1 MAKKTLEELTGEFNL
16 IVGDNDSEEVLAF
29 LEDLTDTMNAEPPA
43 ESEDLRGRVEELEGQ
58 LRDLRKRYRDRFYG
72 RTDEKEEE
80 ESGGT
85 EKVDGD
91 NIKIKDLFKEEKE
104 SCPIDRISSPIP
116 TYQETLLTQS

>member
-80 ESGGT
+80 ETVET
-85 EKVDGD
+85 ENVDGD
-91 NIKIKDLFKEEKE
+91 NIKIKDLFKEEN
-104 SCPIDRISSPIP
+104 
-116 TYQETLLTQS
+116 

>member
-1 MAKKTLEELTGEFNL
+1 MAKKTLEELTGEFKL

-43 ESEDLRGRVEELEGQ
+43 EIEDLRVEELEGQ

-80 ESGGT
+80 ETVET

-91 NIKIKDLFKEEKE
+91 NIKIKDLFKEEN
-104 SCPIDRISSPIP
+104 
-116 TYQETLLTQS
+116 

>member
-16 IVGDNDSEEVLAF
+16 IVGDNDSEDVLAF

-72 RTDEKEEE
+72 RTDEKEEDE
-80 ESGGT
+80 TVET

-91 NIKIKDLFKEEKE
+91 NIKIKDLFKEEN
-104 SCPIDRISSPIP
+104 
-116 TYQETLLTQS
+116 

>member
-16 IVGDNDSEEVLAF
+16 IVGDNDSEDVLAF

-58 LRDLRKRYRDRFYG
+58 LLDLRKRYRDRFYG
-72 RTDEKEEE
+72 RTDDKEEE
-80 ESGGT
+80 ESVET

-91 NIKIKDLFKEEKE
+91 NIKIKDLFKEEN
-104 SCPIDRISSPIP
+104 
-116 TYQETLLTQS
+116 

>member
-16 IVGDNDSEEVLAF
+16 IVGDNDSEDVLAF

-43 ESEDLRGRVEELEGQ
+43 ESEDLRSRVEELEGQ

-72 RTDEKEEE
+72 RTDEKEEDE
-80 ESGGT
+80 AVET

-91 NIKIKDLFKEEKE
+91 NIKIKDLFKEEN
-104 SCPIDRISSPIP
+104 
-116 TYQETLLTQS
+116 

>member
-1 MAKKTLEELTGEFNL
+1 MSKKTLEELTGEFNV
-16 IVGDNDSEEVLAF
+16 IVGDNDSEDVLAF

-80 ESGGT
+80 ETVET
-85 EKVDGD
+85 EEVDGD
-91 NIKIKDLFKEEKE
+91 NIKIKDLFKEEK
-104 SCPIDRISSPIP
+104 
-116 TYQETLLTQS
+116 

>member
-72 RTDEKEEE
+72 RTDDKEEE
-80 ESGGT
+80 ESAET
-85 EKVDGD
+85 EKVNGD
-91 NIKIKDLFKEEKE
+91 NIKIKDLFKEEN
-104 SCPIDRISSPIP
+104 
-116 TYQETLLTQS
+116 

>member
-16 IVGDNDSEEVLAF
+16 IVGDNDSEDVLAF

-80 ESGGT
+80 ETVET
-85 EKVDGD
+85 EGVDGD
-91 NIKIKDLFKEEKE
+91 NIKIKDLFKEEN
-104 SCPIDRISSPIP
+104 
-116 TYQETLLTQS
+116 

>member
-16 IVGDNDSEEVLAF
+16 IVGDNDSEDVLAF
-29 LEDLTDTMNAEPPA
+29 LEDLTDTVNAEPPA

-72 RTDEKEEE
+72 RTDDKEEE
-80 ESGGT
+80 ESVEA

-91 NIKIKDLFKEEKE
+91 NIKIKDLFKEEN
-104 SCPIDRISSPIP
+104 
-116 TYQETLLTQS
+116 

>member
-16 IVGDNDSEEVLAF
+16 IVGDNDSEDVLAF

-80 ESGGT
+80 ETVET
-85 EKVDGD
+85 EQVDGE
-91 NIKIKDLFKEEKE
+91 NIKIKDLFKEEN
-104 SCPIDRISSPIP
+104 
-116 TYQETLLTQS
+116 

>member
-72 RTDEKEEE
+72 RTDDKEEKESVE
-80 ESGGT
+80 T
-85 EKVDGD
+85 EQVDGD
-91 NIKIKDLFKEEKE
+91 NIKIKDLFKEEK
-104 SCPIDRISSPIP
+104 
-116 TYQETLLTQS
+116 

>member
-16 IVGDNDSEEVLAF
+16 IVGDNDSEDVLAF

-80 ESGGT
+80 EFVET
-85 EKVDGD
+85 EEVDGD
-91 NIKIKDLFKEEKE
+91 NIKIKDLFKEEN
-104 SCPIDRISSPIP
+104 
-116 TYQETLLTQS
+116 

>member
-16 IVGDNDSEEVLAF
+16 IVGDNDSEDVLAF

-72 RTDEKEEE
+72 RTDEKEDEE
-80 ESGGT
+80 FVES
-85 EKVDGD
+85 EHVDGD
-91 NIKIKDLFKEEKE
+91 NIKIKDLFKEEN
-104 SCPIDRISSPIP
+104 
-116 TYQETLLTQS
+116 

>member
-29 LEDLTDTMNAEPPA
+29 LEDLTDTMNAKPPG
-43 ESEDLRGRVEELEGQ
+43 ESEDLRSRVEELEGQ

-72 RTDEKEEE
+72 RTDEKEEDE
-80 ESGGT
+80 AVET

-91 NIKIKDLFKEEKE
+91 NIKIKDLFKEEN
-104 SCPIDRISSPIP
+104 
-116 TYQETLLTQS
+116 

>member
-72 RTDEKEEE
+72 RTDEKEEDE
-80 ESGGT
+80 AVET

-91 NIKIKDLFKEEKE
+91 NIKIKDLFKEEN
-104 SCPIDRISSPIP
+104 
-116 TYQETLLTQS
+116 

>member
-43 ESEDLRGRVEELEGQ
+43 ESEDLRSRVEELEGQ

-72 RTDEKEEE
+72 RTDDKEEE
-80 ESGGT
+80 ESVEA

-91 NIKIKDLFKEEKE
+91 NIKIKDLFKEEK
-104 SCPIDRISSPIP
+104 
-116 TYQETLLTQS
+116 

>member
-16 IVGDNDSEEVLAF
+16 IVGDNDSEDVLAF

-43 ESEDLRGRVEELEGQ
+43 ESEDLRGRVEELDGQ

-80 ESGGT
+80 ETVET
-85 EKVDGD
+85 EQVDGD
-91 NIKIKDLFKEEKE
+91 NIKIKDLFKEEN
-104 SCPIDRISSPIP
+104 
-116 TYQETLLTQS
+116 

>member
-16 IVGDNDSEEVLAF
+16 IVGDNDSEDVLAF

-72 RTDEKEEE
+72 RTDDKEEE
-80 ESGGT
+80 ESVET
-85 EKVDGD
+85 EQVDGD
-91 NIKIKDLFKEEKE
+91 TIKIKDLFKEEK
-104 SCPIDRISSPIP
+104 
-116 TYQETLLTQS
+116 

>member
-16 IVGDNDSEEVLAF
+16 IVGDNDSEDVLAF

-80 ESGGT
+80 ET
-85 EKVDGD
+85 VEAEKVDGD
-91 NIKIKDLFKEEKE
+91 NIKIKDLFKEEN
-104 SCPIDRISSPIP
+104 
-116 TYQETLLTQS
+116 

>member
-29 LEDLTDTMNAEPPA
+29 LEDLTDTMNAELPA

-80 ESGGT
+80 ESVET

-91 NIKIKDLFKEEKE
+91 SIKIKDLFKEEK
-104 SCPIDRISSPIP
+104 
-116 TYQETLLTQS
+116 

>member
-16 IVGDNDSEEVLAF
+16 IVGDNDSEDVLAF

-72 RTDEKEEE
+72 RTDEKEEDETVETE
-80 ESGGT
+80 E
-85 EKVDGD
+85 VDGD
-91 NIKIKDLFKEEKE
+91 NIKIKDLFKEEN
-104 SCPIDRISSPIP
+104 
-116 TYQETLLTQS
+116 

>member
-72 RTDEKEEE
+72 RTDDKEEE
-80 ESGGT
+80 ESVET
-85 EKVDGD
+85 EQVDGD
-91 NIKIKDLFKEEKE
+91 NIKIKDLFKEEN
-104 SCPIDRISSPIP
+104 
-116 TYQETLLTQS
+116 

>member
-72 RTDEKEEE
+72 RNDEKEEE
-80 ESGGT
+80 EFVET

-91 NIKIKDLFKEEKE
+91 NIKIKDLFKEEN
-104 SCPIDRISSPIP
+104 
-116 TYQETLLTQS
+116 